1 MQSGTEFRIIIK
13 SKVNFDFMYKAV
25 SSFKK
30 LHPELWAEL
39 TPKQQRAF
47 GKSSSERSYNDAESN
62 LTPMLLNVFSFDVR
76 KQEQPAMES
85 SDIGT

>member
-39 TPKQQRAF
+39 IPKQQRAF
-47 GKSSSERSYNDAESN
+47 GKFSSERSYTADSN